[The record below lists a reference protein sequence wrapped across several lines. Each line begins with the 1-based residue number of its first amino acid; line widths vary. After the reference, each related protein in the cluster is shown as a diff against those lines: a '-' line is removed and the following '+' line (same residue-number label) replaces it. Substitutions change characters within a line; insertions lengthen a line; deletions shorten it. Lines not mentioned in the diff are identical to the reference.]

1 MYVLY
6 RRKSLLIK
14 TTQPHLHLTKDLQSF
29 QFSTIYLKKTKH
41 AKLCTMSACL
51 QTTVMINNKRCSSIT
66 KRPFTTYLDDQFNI
80 LKFIINI
87 LVIQF
92 PFTGNI
98 NGLSGDFA
106 AVSLIVVTISYRLF
120 EEVMY
125 QNFVGFFVLRK
136 KSKMNK
142 IKRPRAV
149 IVANQNM
156 ILSLVFETP
165 CNSPN

>member
-1 MYVLY
+1 
-6 RRKSLLIK
+6 
-14 TTQPHLHLTKDLQSF
+14 
-29 QFSTIYLKKTKH
+29 
-41 AKLCTMSACL
+41 
-51 QTTVMINNKRCSSIT
+51 MINNKRCSSIT

-165 CNSPN
+165 CNTPN